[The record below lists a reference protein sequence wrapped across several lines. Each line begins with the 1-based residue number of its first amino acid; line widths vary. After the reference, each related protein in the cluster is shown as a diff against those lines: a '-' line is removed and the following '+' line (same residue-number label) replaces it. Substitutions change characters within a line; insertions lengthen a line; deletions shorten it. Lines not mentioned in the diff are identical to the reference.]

1 MYVWIDEILW
11 NIPPSVHHSS
21 LRNLIIII
29 EARFRNL
36 CSFFL
41 VFSIFQKPESDF
53 VKARCVSV
61 IEFWHLSFDKSS
73 RPQKFRVCS
82 FLKCWPT
89 FQSFWVVAVIFLRI
103 ERITQ
108 RFHGARVSSD
118 NEWSQPMLYSIF
130 YILISSFFNLILCP
144 LLKESQI
151 MPEFDSVHLHFQ
163 CDDLLIFLGAF
174 FNFVDRIIKVFS
186 KSSISFLA
194 LAICFSNDSCIIS
207 VLIV

>member
-1 MYVWIDEILW
+1 MKSLPLCIPRYRYWVYVWIDEILW

-108 RFHGARVSSD
+108 RLHGARVSSD
-118 NEWSQPMLYSIF
+118 NKCFSANAIF
-130 YILISSFFNLILCP
+130 KFFILISSFLNLILCQ
-144 LLKESQI
+144 LLKESQV
-151 MPEFDSVHLHFQ
+151 MPDSPTRICLCPSSFSMWW
-163 CDDLLIFLGAF
+163 FANFSWSF
-174 FNFVDRIIKVFS
+174 F
-186 KSSISFLA
+186 
-194 LAICFSNDSCIIS
+194 
-207 VLIV
+207 